1 MGKALGEG
9 LVKSSEGRTKEA
21 RGERH
26 KEERRERK
34 RKQGENNNKKRVG
47 EEEGADSQR
56 KAEGVIV

>member
-1 MGKALGEG
+1 M
-9 LVKSSEGRTKEA
+9 VQSSEGRTKEA

-34 RKQGENNNKKRVG
+34 RKQLENNKKRVG

>member
-1 MGKALGEG
+1 M
-9 LVKSSEGRTKEA
+9 VKSSEGRTKEA

-34 RKQGENNNKKRVG
+34 RTQGENNKKKRVG
-47 EEEGADSQR
+47 EETSDSQR